1 MARQVSNKTKAI
13 LKYTEQGL
21 TAKEISKKVKVPT
34 QAVYNV
40 QYRERQRST
49 SKTGSSGIAAAK
61 KPTQGMGT
69 GITSLP
75 TAPAPTRNFE
85 PNLMVDYAPSKPTPI
100 ENVKPSIWQRIKRVL
115 GWQ

>member
-21 TAKEISKKVKVPT
+21 SAKDIAKKVKVST

-40 QYRERQRST
+40 QYKARQRSA

-75 TAPAPTRNFE
+75 TVATTPTIPLE
-85 PNLMVDYAPSKPTPI
+85 LTKPIVKTKPTL
-100 ENVKPSIWQRIKRVL
+100 WQRIKQVF

>member
-21 TAKEISKKVKVPT
+21 TAKEIAKKVKVST

-40 QYRERQRST
+40 QYKARQRSA

-75 TAPAPTRNFE
+75 TAPAPTIPLE
-85 PNLMVDYAPSKPTPI
+85 LTKPIVKTKPTL
-100 ENVKPSIWQRIKRVL
+100 WQRIKQVF